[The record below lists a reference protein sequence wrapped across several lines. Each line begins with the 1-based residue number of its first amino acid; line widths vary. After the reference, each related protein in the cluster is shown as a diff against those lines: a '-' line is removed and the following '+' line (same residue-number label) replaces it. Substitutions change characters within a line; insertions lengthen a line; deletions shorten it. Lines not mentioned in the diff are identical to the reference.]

1 MEVLSREGLKKID
14 NIAVNDFKIPSIL
27 LMENAGERI
36 KNKIINEGETFII
49 VCGIGNNGGDG
60 LVIARKLI
68 LLHKNVHIFII
79 GNTEKGTEDFKLNLK
94 ILLNMKAE
102 INSIKNESDLN
113 ILKNIIKKDT
123 VILDALFGIGLSR
136 KIEGIYTLVIECMNR
151 SKRIISI
158 DVPSGVDCNTGEILG
173 CCVKAYKTITVEAM
187 KRGFIYTESIE
198 VLGDVSVVEID
209 IPKEIKAKLSEKVY
223 ILPKE
228 VYIKKMPKR
237 KKTSHK
243 GDFGKVAII
252 GGSENFV
259 GAVYISSEAAIRAG
273 SGLVTLIVNNKIA
286 NILRCKVIEA
296 MVKGYDN
303 TYEIS
308 ELERFNAIAIGPGMG
323 TSKEA
328 TDVFEKVIK
337 NTKCPLVIDAD
348 GLNILSK
355 NKEYFNYIKGRAVIT
370 PHLGEMSRL
379 IGKTIEEIE
388 LDKIEISKKFAKE
401 KEVVVLLK
409 GYNTI
414 ITDGEEVII
423 NRTGNSKMASGGM
436 GDCLTGIITSFI
448 GQGLTIKESSIL
460 SAYIHGYI
468 GDYLGRKLNSVNAR
482 DIIDNLPKIIEE
494 LLCEN

>member
-14 NIAVNDFKIPSIL
+14 NIAINDFKIPSIL

-36 KNKIINEGETFII
+36 KNEIANEGESFVI

-60 LVIARKLI
+60 LVVARKLI

-79 GNTEKGTEDFKLNLK
+79 GNTEKGTEDFKLNFK
-94 ILLNMKAE
+94 ILLNMKVQ
-102 INSIKNESDLN
+102 INNIKTDIDLN
-113 ILKNIIKKDT
+113 ELKNIVKKDT
-123 VILDALFGIGLSR
+123 IILDALFGIGLSR
-136 KIEGIYTLVIECMNR
+136 KIEGIYIQVIECINK
-151 SKRIISI
+151 SKRVISI
-158 DVPSGVDCNTGEILG
+158 DVPSGMDSNTGKALG
-173 CCVKAYKTITVEAM
+173 YCVKAYKTITIEAI
-187 KRGFIYTESIE
+187 KRGFIYTESIDN
-198 VLGDVSVVEID
+198 LGEISVVNID
-209 IPKEIKAKLSEKVY
+209 IPKEIKDNLSEKVY

-228 VYIKKMPKR
+228 VYINKMPRR

-252 GGSENFV
+252 GGSDNFV
-259 GAVYISSEAAIRAG
+259 GAVYISSEAAIKAG

-286 NILRCKVIEA
+286 NILKCKIIEA

-308 ELERFNAIAIGPGMG
+308 ELEKFNAIAIGPGMG
-323 TSKEA
+323 ISKEA
-328 TDVFEKVIK
+328 IDVFEKVIK
-337 NTKCPLVIDAD
+337 STKCPLVIDAD

-355 NKEYFNYIKGRAVIT
+355 NKEYFNDIKGRAVIT

-388 LDKIEISKKFAKE
+388 MDKIEISKKFAKE
-401 KEVVVLLK
+401 KEVIVLLK

-448 GQGLTIKESSIL
+448 GQGLSIKDSSIL
-460 SAYIHGYI
+460 SAYIHGHI
-468 GDYLGRKLNSVNAR
+468 GDCLGKKLNSVSAR
-482 DIIDNLPKIIEE
+482 DIIDNLPKKIEE